1 MKKKYKI
8 NNITAVES
16 NNRQEVSR
24 TVRNLKVK
32 KSYIHIEICTCR
44 KEDQQKSKT
53 AGYLNFVESK

>member
-16 NNRQEVSR
+16 SNRQEVSR

-32 KSYIHIEICTCR
+32 KSYIQIEIGTCR
-44 KEDQQKSKT
+44 KED
-53 AGYLNFVESK
+53 